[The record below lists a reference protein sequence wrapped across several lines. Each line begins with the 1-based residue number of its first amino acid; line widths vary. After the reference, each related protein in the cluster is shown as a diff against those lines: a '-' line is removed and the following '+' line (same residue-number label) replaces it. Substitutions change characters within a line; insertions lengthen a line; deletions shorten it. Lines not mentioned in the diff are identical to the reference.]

1 MRRAHAHLQCGKPI
15 SGIKGWTS
23 EFNALRS
30 SKHDHEA
37 QLYASDV
44 LAMGG
49 DHSRQLP
56 LHLRKTNLQ
65 RLLAHR
71 PDGITVAL
79 FERGEIG
86 PKRFRAACRMGLEG
100 LVSKYRDRPHRGERQ
115 KHWVGEDQE
124 PQPSRNG
131 AGAVTPLDL

>member
-115 KHWVGEDQE
+115 KHWGEDQE